1 MRIRTFVVLAIG
13 LTAIVAACS
22 SSGSSGSASPSAA
35 AGAGLTGKTWHLTA
49 ITEKVPA
56 FQGVVPAAEQA
67 KYTIEFKSD
76 GTFSAKADCNQ
87 LSGTY
92 TTTGTDGLTI
102 VPGPMTMAM
111 CPEGSLSTQYVE
123 SLGKAASYAI
133 ANDQLTI
140 TLSDEGTLV
149 FG

>member
-13 LTAIVAACS
+13 LSAIVAACS
-22 SSGSSGSASPSAA
+22 SSGSSGSTPSAA

-56 FQGVVPAAEQA
+56 FQGVVPTAEQA
-67 KYTIEFKSD
+67 KYTIQFMSD

-92 TTTGTDGLTI
+92 KTSGTDGLTI
-102 VPGPMTMAM
+102 ESGPMTMAM
-111 CPEGSLSTQYVE
+111 CPEGSLSVQYVD
-123 SLGKAASYAI
+123 SLEKAKTYAI

>member
-22 SSGSSGSASPSAA
+22 GSSGSSAPSAA

-56 FQGVVPAAEQA
+56 FQGVVPTADQA
-67 KYTIEFKSD
+67 NYTIEFKSD

-87 LSGTY
+87 LAGTY
-92 TTTGTDGLTI
+92 TTSGTNGLTI

-111 CPEGSLSTQYVE
+111 CPEGSLSSQYVE

>member
-1 MRIRTFVVLAIG
+1 MRIRTVVVLGIAIA
-13 LTAIVAACS
+13 AIVAACS
-22 SSGSSGSASPSAA
+22 GSSGSSSPSAA
-35 AGAGLTGKTWHLTA
+35 SGAGLTGKTWHLTA

-67 KYTIEFKSD
+67 NYTIEFKSD

-87 LSGTY
+87 LAGTY
-92 TTTGTDGLTI
+92 TTSGTNGLAI

-111 CPEGSLSTQYVE
+111 CPEGSLSTQYVAA
-123 SLGKAASYAI
+123 LGKAASYAI

>member
-1 MRIRTFVVLAIG
+1 MSCWPSAS
-13 LTAIVAACS
+13 TAIVAACS
-22 SSGSSGSASPSAA
+22 REFGELVALG
-35 AGAGLTGKTWHLTA
+35 GFRAGLTGKTWHLTA

-56 FQGVVPAAEQA
+56 FQGVVPTAEQA
-67 KYTIEFKSD
+67 NYTIEFKSD

-87 LSGTY
+87 LAGTY
-92 TTTGTDGLTI
+92 TTTGTDGLAI

-111 CPEGSLSTQYVE
+111 CPEGSLSTQYVDV
-123 SLGKAASYAI
+123 ARARPQSYAI

>member
-1 MRIRTFVVLAIG
+1 MRIRTVIVLGFAIA
-13 LTAIVAACS
+13 AIVAACS
-22 SSGSSGSASPSAA
+22 GSSGSSSPSTAS
-35 AGAGLTGKTWHLTA
+35 GIGLTGKTWHLTA

-56 FQGVVPAAEQA
+56 FQGVVPTAEQA
-67 KYTIEFKSD
+67 KYTIEFMSD

-92 TTTGTDGLTI
+92 KTSGTDGLTI
-102 VPGPMTMAM
+102 ESGPMTMAM
-111 CPEGSLSTQYVE
+111 CPEGSLSAQYVD
-123 SLGKAASYAI
+123 SLEKAKTYAI

>member
-22 SSGSSGSASPSAA
+22 GSSGSSAPSAA

-56 FQGVVPAAEQA
+56 FQGVVPAEDQPN
-67 KYTIEFKSD
+67 YTIQFNAD
-76 GTFSAKADCNQ
+76 GTFAAKADCNQ
-87 LSGTY
+87 LAGSY
-92 TTTGTDGLTI
+92 TTSGTDGLAI
-102 VPGPMTMAM
+102 LPGPMTLAA
-111 CPEGSLSTQYVE
+111 CPEGSLSSQYVAA
-123 SLGKAASYAI
+123 LGKAASYAI

-140 TLSDEGTLV
+140 TLTDGGTLV